1 MARAPGLTGLFGKLT
16 RRMEAARA
24 QRRFLSSLRHL
35 HGPRTASA
43 PMDAVVMVVLVR
55 DGMFYLEPFLEHYR
69 GLGAGQ
75 FVFCDNGSSD
85 GTIERL
91 QREPDCV
98 ILQSELPWGEVENL
112 FRRHAAERYAP
123 GRWCL
128 FADMDEMFD
137 PGHAAP
143 DLPALA
149 RLLEAGGYT
158 GLVAQMLE
166 MVPETPLSEAAGW
179 SYAEA
184 LERNIWYDLRD
195 IERLNYHDPAIDF
208 AWYLQQNKLS
218 NRDIKVMFGGIRKRV
233 FGEHCCLT
241 KHPFVKLTGG
251 TLPGVHPHASAHLR
265 CAPFT
270 GLIRHYKFAGDSVAR
285 DADTAA
291 RGVIAHGEDRA
302 RLARL
307 QDAPGLSL
315 WSEGMQ
321 QFAGPEPLYEADF
334 LQGPPD

>member
-1 MARAPGLTGLFGKLT
+1 VARAPGLTGLFGKLT

-35 HGPRTASA
+35 HGPKSTSA

-55 DGMFYLEPFLEHYR
+55 DGMFYLEEFLRHYR

-91 QREPDCV
+91 KLEPDTV
-98 ILQSELPWGEVENL
+98 ILQSNLPWGEVENL
-112 FRRHAAERYAP
+112 YRRHAAERYAP

-137 PGHAAP
+137 PGHGAP

-149 RLLEAGGYT
+149 RMLDADGHT
-158 GLVAQMLE
+158 ALVAQMLE
-166 MVPETPLSEAAGW
+166 MVPEAPLAEAARW

-195 IERLNYHDPAIDF
+195 IERLDYHDPSIGF
-208 AWYLQQNKLS
+208 AWYLQQNTIT
-218 NRDIKVMFGGIRKRV
+218 NPEIKVMFGGLRRRV

-270 GLIRHYKFAGDSVAR
+270 G
-285 DADTAA
+285 
-291 RGVIAHGEDRA
+291 
-302 RLARL
+302 
-307 QDAPGLSL
+307 
-315 WSEGMQ
+315 
-321 QFAGPEPLYEADF
+321 
-334 LQGPPD
+334 